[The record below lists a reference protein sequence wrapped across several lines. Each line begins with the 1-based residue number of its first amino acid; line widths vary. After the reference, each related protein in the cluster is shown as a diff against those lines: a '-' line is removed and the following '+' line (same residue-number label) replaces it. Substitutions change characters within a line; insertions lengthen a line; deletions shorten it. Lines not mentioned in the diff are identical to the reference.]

1 MDKAF
6 NTAKKRKFDGYQRR
20 LAPMVYKFFNTKTS
34 GRTVKKENI
43 SKKEL
48 AEELHQPIIQKIFKK
63 KSTLAFYSQYLSCW
77 SIVNKGIPFQLCV
90 IDIYSK
96 YAWVTLMKDEKCITI
111 ADAFQK
117 ILKESNCI

>member
-1 MDKAF
+1 MKYCVDKAF

-48 AEELHQPIIQKIFKK
+48 AEELRQPIIKK
-63 KSTLAFYSQYLSCW
+63 FLKRKAHS
-77 SIVNKGIPFQLCV
+77 PF
-90 IDIYSK
+90 IHNI
-96 YAWVTLMKDEKCITI
+96 
-111 ADAFQK
+111 
-117 ILKESNCI
+117 

>member
-1 MDKAF
+1 MDIKDVLLQWF
-6 NTAKKRKFDGYQRR
+6 INSLIQKLRVEQLKKK
-20 LAPMVYKFFNTKTS
+20 
-34 GRTVKKENI
+34 I
-43 SKKEL
+43 
-48 AEELHQPIIQKIFKK
+48 AEELHQPIIQKNFKK

-96 YAWVTLMKDEKCITI
+96 YAWVILMKDEKCITI